1 MVKVRGDRS
10 TPDLLDWEPPLLVQR
25 YDETQVR
32 AASLRARIAKALAET
47 LKAAPMPREQIAAKM
62 SDWLG
67 EDVSKNMLDAYASE
81 AREEQTVSMLRL
93 AALIHVTGDMR
104 LLQLIAEMFGHAVVD
119 EKYLTWVEV
128 GQLAD
133 KKVSI
138 DRAFEAAQRN
148 ARRRS

>member
-1 MVKVRGDRS
+1 MVKARGDRS
-10 TPDLLDWEPPLLVQR
+10 TPDLLDWEPPALVQR

-32 AASLRARIAKALAET
+32 AASLRARIAKAVAET
-47 LKAAPMPREQIAAKM
+47 LKAAPMPREQIADKM

-67 EDVSKNMLDAYASE
+67 EAVGKNMLDAYASE
-81 AREEQTVSMLRL
+81 AREEQTISVLRL
-93 AALIHVTGDMR
+93 AALIHVTGDAR
-104 LLQLIAEMFGHAVVD
+104 LLQLIAEMFGHSVID